1 MVCTATKA
9 AVSVRKRDLPKLIER
24 NPIASAFSTSSR
36 LKSPSGPINTTASS
50 PDCKHLSEGASLLR
64 NNEL

>member
-36 LKSPSGPINTTASS
+36 LKSPSGPIKTIKQYLLSDSS
-50 PDCKHLSEGASLLR
+50 SVENQKLP
-64 NNEL
+64 

>member
-36 LKSPSGPINTTASS
+36 LKSPSGA
-50 PDCKHLSEGASLLR
+50 
-64 NNEL
+64 NNQHD